1 MNLGYACL
9 NVGLNQKGI
18 SSSKGMVRRTFFEKG
33 LQHASQLALQNVQ
46 ALLKIVEWN
55 GQHNIN
61 VFRVTSDP
69 SSST

>member
-33 LQHASQLALQNVQ
+33 LRYASQLALQNVQ
-46 ALLKIVEWN
+46 ALLKMWN
-55 GQHNIN
+55 GMGNITLM
-61 VFRVTSDP
+61 FFA
-69 SSST
+69 